1 MNRDNLKDL
10 VLIYNS
16 GKTDDREAKAFAVSL
31 SGYNLKA
38 VDLAHES
45 LTEEEITQL
54 ALKLKVNIEDLL
66 DPTYD
71 DHISVHNEG
80 LKLMC
85 RAELLGVMARESKII
100 NTPILIIG
108 NRAYRYGAASQLF
121 DKALAAQVNAGD
133 FSNDER

>member
-1 MNRDNLKDL
+1 MNGDKLSEL

-16 GKTDDREAKAFAVSL
+16 DKVDDREAKAFATSL
-31 SGYNLKA
+31 SGYILKA
-38 VDLAHES
+38 VDLAKES

-54 ALKLKVNIEDLL
+54 ALKLKLNIEDLL

-80 LKLMC
+80 LKLMS
-85 RAELLGVMARESKII
+85 RSELLSLMARESKII
-100 NTPILIIG
+100 NTPVLIIG

-121 DKALAAQVNAGD
+121 DKVLAAQVNADGYT
-133 FSNDER
+133 NDEL